1 MFKERGFTLIELLVV
16 VAIIGILASIAIPN
30 MLDAIERS
38 RQKKSVAEI
47 RTMVIAMQ
55 SFAVDFG
62 GYPNSS
68 YNGEVH
74 LNLINVRDEVGDPV
88 IIPDLIQDFP
98 KGDGWKAPYIYFAG
112 PDGQDPR
119 RGLEGNQPVAVHYC
133 VYSLGLGST
142 PGGGTDGSAPAPDV
156 VQNWCQEPQIIVGV
170 RDTHCYESDI
180 VWGDSNF
187 QQSPDGK
194 QRKCG

>member
-1 MFKERGFTLIELLVV
+1 MGRERGFTLIELLVV

-30 MLDAIERS
+30 LLDAIERS
-38 RQKKSVAEI
+38 KQKKSVAEI

-55 SFAVDFG
+55 TFAVDYG

-74 LNLINVRDEVGDPV
+74 LNLINVRDNVGDPV
-88 IIPDLIQDFP
+88 IVPDLIQDLP
-98 KGDGWKAPYIYFAG
+98 KGDGWKAPYIYFSG
-112 PDGQDPR
+112 PDGTQPR
-119 RGLEGNQPVAVHYC
+119 RGLEGDQVVAVHYC

-142 PGGGTDGSAPAPDV
+142 PGGGNDSSADAPDV
-156 VQNWCQEPQIIVGV
+156 AVNWCQEPQVIVGV
-170 RDTHCYESDI
+170 RETHCYESDI